1 MCSRHINGFFL
12 CARSYVTKVKGY
24 IITVKIFAAGSKS
37 KVDMQIKF
45 EVGSRS
51 LCIWHPL
58 LPRFLLAKCMKLP
71 CMAD

>member
-1 MCSRHINGFFL
+1 
-12 CARSYVTKVKGY
+12 
-24 IITVKIFAAGSKS
+24 
-37 KVDMQIKF
+37 MQIKF